1 MNRGRNSRFF
11 SRGLFIF
18 CVSVYNK
25 GCKFDICVEFYEMTA
40 VFGDGKGLPM
50 EPRIELLPGVCLRAI
65 HTDRFK
71 TGCMNIN
78 FVRPLTAQE
87 APMAALA
94 PSVLL
99 RGTRRHPDIR
109 SISAFLDEHYGASV
123 GALTRK
129 KGEILTTGFFADF
142 PEEALL
148 PAGEKVFNPV
158 VDFLGELLFDPR
170 LADGSFLP
178 DVFEGEKRNLLD
190 TIDWR
195 LNDKRTYSVYR
206 MIKNMCKDE
215 AYGVPRLGERPEAE
229 AITRDALLAW
239 YRRMLR
245 HSRIELFY
253 MGARSRD
260 EVAEALKAILSPLE
274 RGELDPVGTEVIR
287 SAGPLRQVED
297 RLDVLQGKL
306 CIGLRTGITGDDP
319 DYPALMM
326 LNAVFGAGTTSKLFL
341 NVREKLS
348 LCYYASSS
356 IDRFKGLMIVSSG
369 IETSNFERTKAEIFR
384 QLDACIRGDISEEE
398 LENAR
403 RAILSALRASL
414 DSPSRMDE
422 YSLGCALAGHDVS
435 IESLMASIR
444 AVTKDEVCAAAKKLS
459 VDTIYFLKGATQ

>member
-123 GALTRK
+123 GTLTRK

-253 MGARSRD
+253 MGARPRD
-260 EVAEALKAILSPLE
+260 EVAEALKAMLSPLE
-274 RGELDPVGTEVIR
+274 RGELDPV
-287 SAGPLRQVED
+287 
-297 RLDVLQGKL
+297 
-306 CIGLRTGITGDDP
+306 GITGDDP

-356 IDRFKGLMIVSSG
+356 IDRFKGLMIVFSG

>member
-123 GALTRK
+123 GTLTRK

-142 PEEALL
+142 PEEA
-148 PAGEKVFNPV
+148 
-158 VDFLGELLFDPR
+158 
-170 LADGSFLP
+170 
-178 DVFEGEKRNLLD
+178 EGEKRNLLD

-253 MGARSRD
+253 MGARPRD
-260 EVAEALKAILSPLE
+260 EVAEALKAMLSPLE